1 MLTER
6 DVHRLLGTDLPVHR
20 LVLGEEFDVW
30 ALGADLIAKFSR
42 TPYDA
47 DKVPLE
53 HAVHPL
59 LRELLGPVVPDV
71 HSVGEMDEPG
81 LRFIVQERATGIQG
95 QGADGVTVTA
105 GDGLAEHVGW
115 LLGRLHTVEAEEVF
129 ALGLGERVV
138 SFQFPDLDET
148 VTHAVEEVIGDDL
161 PRFLGTPPPEP
172 SARSVLCHT
181 DIKGEH
187 MFVDD
192 DHARISAIIDWA
204 DTEVCDPARDYAGL
218 ATWLG
223 PSFARAAVAAGGAD
237 DDGLTDRAVWLAQ
250 AGSLYWMNEVMT
262 GREDAPLALIEQELR
277 AAFAR

>member
-30 ALGADLIAKFSR
+30 ALGTDLIAKFSR

-53 HAVHPL
+53 HSVHPL

-95 QGADGVTVTA
+95 QGADGVTATA

-129 ALGLGERVV
+129 ATGDRCVVRWVYRWVREGKPGHVRGVDLFRIADGRVAEKLSYV
-138 SFQFPDLDET
+138 
-148 VTHAVEEVIGDDL
+148 
-161 PRFLGTPPPEP
+161 
-172 SARSVLCHT
+172 
-181 DIKGEH
+181 KG
-187 MFVDD
+187 
-192 DHARISAIIDWA
+192 
-204 DTEVCDPARDYAGL
+204 
-218 ATWLG
+218 
-223 PSFARAAVAAGGAD
+223 
-237 DDGLTDRAVWLAQ
+237 
-250 AGSLYWMNEVMT
+250 
-262 GREDAPLALIEQELR
+262 
-277 AAFAR
+277 